1 MGAGMD
7 FLTRPLIL
15 SLSVMVIIGCTSKP
29 IKSSYELFYDSI
41 TTDKIQLSQ
50 SIKDLRYASSIMQLD
65 NKDEIFSVLASYRN
79 GSHKWVTSD
88 DKIFI
93 IDNGKVVRAKGLD
106 FDFEIIGYEGYGKV
120 DRKNNAYIRFK
131 DPDSGY
137 MDISFTYKLISTGT
151 RNKPISNDLYSYR
164 LIEESFSVPSIS
176 WAGKNYYWIDKDNN
190 VWVSKQKISPFGQ
203 KIRIKLLK
211 KYSG

>member
-88 DKIFI
+88 DKVFI
-93 IDNGKVVRAKGLD
+93 IDYAGLNS
-106 FDFEIIGYEGYGKV
+106 FLAFK
-120 DRKNNAYIRFK
+120 RFMTPNNVGSQIK
-131 DPDSGY
+131 IKTND
-137 MDISFTYKLISTGT
+137 TEKLIKTQTKYITLFQNS
-151 RNKPISNDLYSYR
+151 RSNSKSANK
-164 LIEESFSVPSIS
+164 
-176 WAGKNYYWIDKDNN
+176 
-190 VWVSKQKISPFGQ
+190 
-203 KIRIKLLK
+203 
-211 KYSG
+211 